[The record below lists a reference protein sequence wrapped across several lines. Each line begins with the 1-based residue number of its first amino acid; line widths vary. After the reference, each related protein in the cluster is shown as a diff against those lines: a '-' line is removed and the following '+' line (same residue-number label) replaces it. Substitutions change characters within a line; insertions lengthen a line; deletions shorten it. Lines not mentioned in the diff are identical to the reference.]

1 MRPWSLWRP
10 LSRTASSTSST
21 SSSARWGPWLSGSCR
36 GQMVGLHLSL
46 GQPTRTWG
54 MGKGVRVGDRSNP
67 GVGVWNRALFP
78 PERALAPASLTDG
91 EAKNPNLG
99 IKPVGRGEP
108 RGWLIQQPPAL
119 SSSSAKA
126 PPKGLGLTGGAP
138 SGEPYPA
145 EKGLAPPGAVMGQR
159 SPSSLSS
166 GGRPCTPAAQLQLLA
181 QADKPSVSFT

>member
-1 MRPWSLWRP
+1 MEPVETPVKDGILYQQHVKFGKVGTLVVRQLPRTNGGP
-10 LSRTASSTSST
+10 PPQPRTAH
-21 SSSARWGPWLSGSCR
+21 ADLGNGEGSQ
-36 GQMVGLHLSL
+36 GG
-46 GQPTRTWG
+46 G
-54 MGKGVRVGDRSNP
+54 SNP
-67 GVGVWNRALFP
+67 GGGLWNRALFP

-99 IKPVGRGEP
+99 IKPVGRAEP